1 MNEVPGDEQAVA
13 ALDVDPLAS
22 DPRVEAYF
30 GDAFP
35 LVSRFGALL
44 TAEGVRRGLIGPR
57 EVPRL
62 WERHLLNSAALAPLL
77 PTDGVVVD
85 VGSGAGLPGLVLA
98 AVRPDLT
105 TVLVEPMLRRV
116 VWLEEVVRELGLE
129 VEVVRARADELHGRL
144 LADAVTARAV
154 APLERLAGWTLPLLR
169 EGGVLLAMKGGQA
182 EQELSASRQAIA
194 RLGGDAGEVLEVSS
208 VAGVDPTHVV
218 RVARLAPAV
227 PERPE
232 RPGRRE
238 GPERGKK
245 RGGAAR
251 GGRRKAGG
259 RR

>member
-1 MNEVPGDEQAVA
+1 MSEVPGDEQVA

-35 LVSRFGALL
+35 LVSRFGELL
-44 TAEGVRRGLIGPR
+44 AAEGVRRGLIGPR

-194 RLGGDAGEVLEVSS
+194 RVGGDAGEVLEVSS

-238 GPERGKK
+238 GPERGTK
-245 RGGAAR
+245 RAGAAR